1 MEILQWWRQD
11 SNDPCVQSDK
21 FTKATQVCKKRD
33 KLPVTKKAT
42 KFSE

>member
-1 MEILQWWRQD
+1 MEILQWWRQG
-11 SNDPCVQSDK
+11 SNDPCVESDK
-21 FTKATQVCKKRD
+21 FKSNTGMQASD